1 MKAVCEWTESDTER
15 AKEFWQEYQ
24 DTHDVSDRRGQAAGI
39 DPVSGRVWFG
49 EDGLDIKRQMSQDGI
64 DRPFYCI
71 RVGYDYY
78 LRKGGRR

>member
-1 MKAVCEWTESDTER
+1 MKTISEWTESDT
-15 AKEFWQEYQ
+15 AKAKGIWSEYQ
-24 DTHDVSDRRGQAAGI
+24 EMNDLSQLKGQAAGI
-39 DPVSGRVWFG
+39 EPVSGRVWFG
-49 EDGLDIKRQMSQDGI
+49 EDGLDIKRQMNDDGI